1 MKLHA
6 ALRPLAILGL
16 LSVGAFAVTS
26 AGSTLPGPLSPAVVE
41 GDLEESMEAMDQA
54 FEAVLAAI
62 EKKDA
67 DAAMDPIGK
76 MQAGCLQAKTMHPP
90 KLRTV
95 EDKEKAAFLAGYRKE
110 MLVLLKVT
118 ADLEIALIDKDFEK
132 AKKLTD
138 EIDGMQKQA
147 HDTYKKMPRGGPGGP
162 GGRGKEKGGS

>member
-1 MKLHA
+1 MKIHA

-16 LSVGAFAVTS
+16 LSAGAFAVAS
-26 AGSTLPGPLSPAVVE
+26 SGPTSPAPVSPVTWE

-67 DAAMDPIGK
+67 DAAMEPVGK
-76 MQAGCLQAKTMHPP
+76 MQTGCLHAKTMHPP

-95 EDKEKAAFLAGYRKE
+95 EDKDKAAFLSGYRKE
-110 MLVLLKVT
+110 MLALLKVT
-118 ADLEIALIDKDFEK
+118 ADLEIALIDKDFDK
-132 AKKLTD
+132 AKKLVD
-138 EIDGMQKQA
+138 EIDGMQKKG